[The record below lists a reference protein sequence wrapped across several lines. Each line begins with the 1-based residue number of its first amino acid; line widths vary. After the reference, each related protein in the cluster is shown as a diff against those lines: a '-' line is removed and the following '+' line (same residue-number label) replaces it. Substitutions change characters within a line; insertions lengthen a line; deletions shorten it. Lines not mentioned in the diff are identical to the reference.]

1 MKNIPLLFVTIDSLG
16 PEVLKKAR
24 TAFLDSVAKTG
35 SVVRNMRS
43 CFPTLTTPMMST
55 ILTGVYP
62 EKHGIYSNT
71 ILNREEMRVEGRL
84 RDLKRAP
91 ITDCLYENNYT
102 ILSIQHFML
111 QGRKGVKHVQV
122 DGNRSNAIRKAL
134 TKESKE
140 KKYDAIFCLY
150 QSLDSAGHRYG
161 PLHHKTI
168 RELEEI
174 DGELKLLADFL
185 EETFGE
191 FVIVISSDHSMSLA
205 ENPTDLDL
213 GEVIARIGL
222 EAELGKE
229 GKRVSKETDILMLK
243 YPTVNIYTLTEKAMN
258 RTALLVDA
266 LRKISVTD
274 RIYTKEEMKKLH
286 NPEYAD
292 VAFCLKRGYS
302 NSLKSRRPGSFFGYH
317 GTFHEEPSVFM
328 FRDIHKT
335 KNCVERGTLVDITP
349 TTLDLLNIKSSVDFD
364 GISLKK

>member
-16 PEVLKKAR
+16 PEVLMKAR
-24 TAFLDSVAKTG
+24 TPFLDSIAETG
-35 SVVRNMRS
+35 STVKDMRS

-62 EKHGIYSNT
+62 EKHGIFSNT
-71 ILNREEMRVEGRL
+71 VLNRKEMRVEGRL
-84 RDLKRAP
+84 RDLRRP
-91 ITDCLYENNYT
+91 PMTDCLYENNYS

-122 DGNRSNAIRKAL
+122 DGSRSDAIVKAL
-134 TKESKE
+134 RKEIKQ

-150 QSLDSAGHRYG
+150 QSLDSAGHKYG
-161 PLHHKTI
+161 PLHQKTI

-174 DGELKLLADFL
+174 DGELKLLVGFL
-185 EETFGE
+185 EDTIGE
-191 FVIVISSDHSMSLA
+191 FVIVITSDHSMSLA
-205 ENPTDLDL
+205 DNPTDFDL
-213 GEVIARIGL
+213 GEVIMGIGL
-222 EAELGKE
+222 KAELGRE
-229 GKRVSKETDILMLK
+229 GKRVSEETDVLILK
-243 YPTVNIYTLTEKAMN
+243 YPTVNIYTLTEKAID

-266 LRKISVTD
+266 LKKISVVD

-292 VAFCLKRGYS
+292 IAFCLKRGYS

-317 GTFHEEPSVFM
+317 GTYHEEPSVFM
-328 FRDIHKT
+328 FRDIHKI
-335 KNCVERGTLVDITP
+335 KNCVERGTLVDIAP
-349 TTLDLLNIKSSVDFD
+349 TTLDLLGIQSSVDFD

>member
-24 TAFLDSVAKTG
+24 TPFLDSVAETG
-35 SVVRNMRS
+35 SVVKNMRS
-43 CFPTLTTPMMST
+43 CFPTLTTPMMSS

-62 EKHGIYSNT
+62 EKHGIFSNT

-91 ITDCLYENNYT
+91 ITDSLYESNYT

-134 TKESKE
+134 IEESRE
-140 KKYDAIFCLY
+140 RTYEAIFCLY
-150 QSLDSAGHRYG
+150 QSLDSVGHRYG

-174 DGELKLLADFL
+174 DGELKLLAEYL
-185 EETFGE
+185 EETIGE

-205 ENPTDLDL
+205 ENPTDFDL
-213 GEVIARIGL
+213 GEVMSSIGL
-222 EAELGKE
+222 KAELGKE
-229 GKRVSKETDILMLK
+229 GKRVSKGTDLLILRF
-243 YPTVNIYTLTEKAMN
+243 PTVNIYTLTEEAIDK
-258 RTALLVDA
+258 TILLENT
-266 LRKISVTD
+266 LRKIAVID
-274 RIYTKEEMKKLH
+274 RIYTKDEMKQLH

-302 NSLKSRRPGSFFGYH
+302 SVLKSRSATSFFGYH
-317 GTFHEEPSVFM
+317 GTFHEERSVFM

-335 KNCVERGTLVDITP
+335 KNCVESGTLVDIAP
-349 TTLDLLNIKSSVDFD
+349 TTLDLLDIKPSVDFD